1 MKITLK
7 SLQLTNFKRA
17 KNVLVKFNPDITI
30 IAGENGSG
38 KTTIFDA
45 YSWLLFGKDSY
56 DRKDFNI
63 KTLDADNNVIHKLE
77 HSVTGVLDVD
87 GTEVKLQ
94 RIYKEKWVKAKGSE
108 TAELTGH
115 ETSYMYNDVPVSQ
128 SEYKAKI
135 DAMMPEETMKLISNP
150 MYFNTNLKWTD
161 RRNILMGIVGEI
173 SNNDIISKI
182 QNESNAADVQQL
194 MVELNNGKALAE
206 YKAQLSAQRKRLNDE
221 LKLIPARID
230 EAGRTMP
237 EVHNWA
243 KIEAE
248 IVSLK
253 SQIAN
258 IDAKLEDE
266 GKAYRELM
274 EQAQQLQRRKYD
286 VQMRYDKAKNDTL
299 MAANYER
306 MHLENDINA
315 IDGRIKNLN
324 TNISEIKND
333 ISRHNNIINTLTEE
347 NQKYLEQWKA
357 ENARKLE
364 ISESQLNCPACK
376 QPLPAGDA
384 EIQKDILT
392 ANFNAAKQSTLQMLE
407 KAGKDNK
414 EKINTSEAMTKQLY
428 TQIGSIELEISNLE
442 KQQVELK
449 SKYVELTS
457 NKQSTITP
465 SEIEQELLKEL
476 QSIVIPEITP
486 ANNAELK
493 AEKRKFELN
502 IEDLKS
508 KLVNREQINAINVRV
523 KELESREKTL
533 AQEISS
539 IERKEFVVQSFE
551 TTQINELEA
560 RIEKLF
566 PDVQFKL
573 FNRLLNGGYE
583 PCCETLIG
591 GVPFS
596 DANTAAKINAGLSII
611 NVLSGY
617 YKMSA
622 PVFIDNKESVNNPIP
637 CNSQTIFLM
646 VSYDSALTVQ

>member
-94 RIYKEKWVKAKGSE
+94 RIYKEKWVKAKGAE

-173 SNNDIISKI
+173 SNSDILAKI
-182 QNESNAADVQQL
+182 QNDTNSEDVQSL
-194 MVELNNGKALAE
+194 MVELNNGKAIAE
-206 YKAQLSAQRKRLNDE
+206 YKAQLSAKRRLLNEE

-274 EQAQQLQRRKYD
+274 EQAQQLQQRKYNL
-286 VQMRYDKAKNDTL
+286 QMRFDKAKNDSL
-299 MAANYER
+299 MLANKER
-306 MHLENDINA
+306 MEIENSINTTSEQ
-315 IDGRIKNLN
+315 IKILHGK
-324 TNISEIKND
+324 IQFFKND
-333 ISRHNNIINTLTEE
+333 ISRNNNIINTLTET
-347 NQKYLEQWKA
+347 NKGYLEQWKA

-392 ANFNAAKQSTLQMLE
+392 ANFNGSKQGTLQMLE
-407 KAGKDNK
+407 KAGKENK
-414 EKINTSEAMTKQLY
+414 EKINVAEETVKDLTTK
-428 TQIGSIELEISNLE
+428 IGAIELEISQIE
-442 KQQVELK
+442 QQQAKLK
-449 SKYVELTS
+449 ARYVEIAS
-457 NKQSTITP
+457 DSQTIEP
-465 SEIEQELLKEL
+465 SELEIEL
-476 QSIVIPEITP
+476 QNEINSIVIPEITQN
-486 ANNAELK
+486 ANDELK
-493 AEKRKFELN
+493 SSKKHLEFQ
-502 IEDLKS
+502 IEELKS
-508 KLVNREQINAINVRV
+508 KLINREQINTINDRI
-523 KELESREKTL
+523 KELESREKVL
-533 AQEISS
+533 AQEISG
-539 IERKEFVVQSFE
+539 IERKEFVIQSFE
-551 TTQINELEA
+551 TAQINELEA

-622 PVFIDNKESVNNPIP
+622 PVFIDNKESVNNPIS

>member
-299 MAANYER
+299 MA
-306 MHLENDINA
+306 
-315 IDGRIKNLN
+315 
-324 TNISEIKND
+324 
-333 ISRHNNIINTLTEE
+333 
-347 NQKYLEQWKA
+347 
-357 ENARKLE
+357 
-364 ISESQLNCPACK
+364 
-376 QPLPAGDA
+376 
-384 EIQKDILT
+384 
-392 ANFNAAKQSTLQMLE
+392 
-407 KAGKDNK
+407 
-414 EKINTSEAMTKQLY
+414 
-428 TQIGSIELEISNLE
+428 
-442 KQQVELK
+442 
-449 SKYVELTS
+449 
-457 NKQSTITP
+457 
-465 SEIEQELLKEL
+465 
-476 QSIVIPEITP
+476 
-486 ANNAELK
+486 
-493 AEKRKFELN
+493 
-502 IEDLKS
+502 
-508 KLVNREQINAINVRV
+508 
-523 KELESREKTL
+523 
-533 AQEISS
+533 
-539 IERKEFVVQSFE
+539 
-551 TTQINELEA
+551 
-560 RIEKLF
+560 
-566 PDVQFKL
+566 
-573 FNRLLNGGYE
+573 
-583 PCCETLIG
+583 
-591 GVPFS
+591 
-596 DANTAAKINAGLSII
+596 LS
-611 NVLSGY
+611 
-617 YKMSA
+617 
-622 PVFIDNKESVNNPIP
+622 
-637 CNSQTIFLM
+637 
-646 VSYDSALTVQ
+646 